1 MFVHDKKQDNRAM
14 IKSHRAAALLI
25 VGLGCGV
32 SALAAEVA
40 GMVKTSSGQA
50 VIERQ
55 GETLPATIGTQVQVA
70 DRVRTGHD
78 GAVGVTL
85 RDNTLLSAGPNSLV
99 VIDKFAFDSSTLDGR
114 MSVGVRKGTLSVA
127 TGKIAKQTP
136 ESVDFH
142 TPTSVL
148 GVRGTE
154 FIIEVGS
161 GSDE

>member
-1 MFVHDKKQDNRAM
+1 M
-14 IKSHRAAALLI
+14 I
-25 VGLGCGV
+25 VGMAGSL
-32 SALAAEVA
+32 SALAADVA
-40 GMVKTSSGQA
+40 GMVKTSSGRV

-55 GETLPATIGTQVQVA
+55 GETLPAPVGTQVRVA
-70 DRVRTGHD
+70 DRVRTGGD

-85 RDNTLLSAGPNSLV
+85 RDNTLLSAGPGSLV
-99 VIDKFAFDSSTLDGR
+99 VIDKFTFDSSTLDGR

-127 TGKIAKQTP
+127 TGKIAKRTP

-154 FIIEVGS
+154 FIIEVAGGS
-161 GSDE
+161 NE

>member
-1 MFVHDKKQDNRAM
+1 M
-14 IKSHRAAALLI
+14 IKSHRAAALMI
-25 VGLGCGV
+25 VGMAGSL
-32 SALAAEVA
+32 SALAADVA
-40 GMVKTSSGQA
+40 GMVKTSSGQV

-55 GETLPATIGTQVQVA
+55 GATLPAPVGTQVLVA
-70 DRVRTGHD
+70 DRVRTGGD
-78 GAVGVTL
+78 GTVGVTL
-85 RDNTLLSAGPNSLV
+85 RDNTLLSAGPGSLV

-127 TGKIAKQTP
+127 TGKIAKRTP

-154 FIIEVGS
+154 FIIEVAGGS
-161 GSDE
+161 NE